1 MVTRARF
8 FGRGRRRGDIR
19 FPHNEED
26 MLPGEVI
33 TYKLSP
39 GEMTKL
45 LEGDKN
51 VMGSAAKSKKDLTKD
66 VYLKLVKQGMIDSHI
81 RRKYGISNWTQLK
94 RMKDAWGISGDSESK
109 TPPKD
114 KAPTGISPEQ
124 IMTRLD
130 EMAAGQAEI
139 KKQLNGIWEILTQL
153 TKENKPNSQ
162 YIQNENEKSNDDDS
176 IVLIRKLL
184 KELL

>member
-8 FGRGRRRGDIR
+8 VGRGRSCGDIR

-26 MLPGEVI
+26 MFPGEVI

-39 GEMTKL
+39 EEMKKL

-51 VMGSAAKSKKDLTKD
+51 VMGAAAKSKKDLTKD
-66 VYLKLVKQGMIDSHI
+66 VYLKLVKQGMIDSDI

-94 RMKDAWGISGDSESK
+94 RMKNAWGISGDSESK
-109 TPPKD
+109 TTPKD
-114 KAPTGISPEQ
+114 KVLAGISPEQ

-139 KKQLNGIWEILTQL
+139 KKQLNGILEILTQL

-162 YIQNENEKSNDDDS
+162 YSQNENEKSNGDDS